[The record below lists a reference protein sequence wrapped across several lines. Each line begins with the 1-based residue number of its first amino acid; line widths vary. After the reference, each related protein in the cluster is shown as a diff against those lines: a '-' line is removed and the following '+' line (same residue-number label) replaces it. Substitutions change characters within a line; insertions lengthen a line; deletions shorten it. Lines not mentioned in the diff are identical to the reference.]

1 MIPYLLI
8 LLTSTPISLSSTT
21 YQQSSRRFNSRDFSH
36 NGPLSSPLNLF
47 SPEINYVK
55 EPPDNPVLSQR
66 IERNFVPVNKQT
78 EQVIPDRDAK
88 YFNPTANGLPSGV
101 QVGEISLGSNR
112 LLYTYVNASGLN
124 AAAGIMV
131 AGFILVGGALYLFNY
146 VSGEETNGS
155 GHSFN
160 GFNFNKSDKLP
171 STEVTYWGNWD
182 GFDVSRKKR

>member
-21 YQQSSRRFNSRDFSH
+21 YQQSSRRFSSRDFSH
-36 NGPLSSPLNLF
+36 NGPIRSPLNLF
-47 SPEINYVK
+47 SPEINSVK

-66 IERNFVPVNKQT
+66 AERNFVPVNEQT
-78 EQVIPDRDAK
+78 EQASPDRAAK
-88 YFNPTANGLPSGV
+88 FFTPTANGLPSGV
-101 QVGEISLGSNR
+101 QVGEITLGSNR

-146 VSGEETNGS
+146 LSGEQSNGS
-155 GHSFN
+155 GYSFN